1 MTHDDV
7 YTLYIKIIIFKDSG
21 HLYIVIKDLLVF
33 TEAVWESRMVTIG
46 FTVTNYV
53 IRITSYPV
61 NDLES
66 L

>member
-7 YTLYIKIIIFKDSG
+7 YTLYIKIIIFKDPG